1 MLTDIIYEPI
11 ISYIFVF
18 TMKFLFTIISL
29 TVFFSNCA
37 QQNLIDVY
45 CSEDSCT
52 HTVIDPEMLM
62 IERWDTLAQ
71 SKFWKTVMNLSSDTC
86 IVNIADTR
94 KILGY
99 VDKRKWFDQDEEAK
113 KSFKDSVIDY
123 NCLDSNTRIYI
134 TTGKKDFYLIE
145 EVIPSI
151 SKAITVFQDNNV
163 DPWYAQSILLI
174 ESPAQLNYSNAGAY
188 GPFQLMK
195 NVARK
200 MGLIVNSKLDERK
213 NFHKSAYAASELL
226 KTICIPNAYRILC
239 EIGDIEPSGNELWF
253 KFLVLHIYHAGAKNV
268 ESLLAQQEKPLQG
281 MELIKWMW
289 TNEYGNFKN
298 ASQNYSQLAI
308 AAMLTLQDIVLA
320 DCDYI
325 FQCNSDYS
333 PNY

>member
-1 MLTDIIYEPI
+1 MKYILVI
-11 ISYIFVF
+11 ISV
-18 TMKFLFTIISL
+18 ISA
-29 TVFFSNCA
+29 FSNFA

-71 SKFWKTVMNLSSDTC
+71 SKFWKTVMNLTSDTC
-86 IVNIADTR
+86 IVNIAETR
-94 KILGY
+94 EILGY
-99 VDKRKWFDQDEEAK
+99 INKSKWFDQDEEQK
-113 KSFKDSVIDY
+113 KSYKDSVIDY

-151 SKAITVFQDNNV
+151 SKAITVFQDNYV

-195 NVARK
+195 NVART
-200 MGLIVNSKLDERK
+200 MGLTVNNKLDERK
-213 NFHKSAYAASELL
+213 DFNKSAFAASQLL
-226 KTICIPNAYRILC
+226 KTICIPQAYRILC
-239 EIGDIEPSGNELWF
+239 EVGDIEPEGNELWF
-253 KFLVLHIYHAGAKNV
+253 KFLVLHIYHAGARNV

-298 ASQNYSQLAI
+298 ASQNYSQVAI
-308 AAMLTLQDIVLA
+308 AAMLTLQDIVLE

-325 FQCNSDYS
+325 FQCSGDYS
-333 PNY
+333 SSN